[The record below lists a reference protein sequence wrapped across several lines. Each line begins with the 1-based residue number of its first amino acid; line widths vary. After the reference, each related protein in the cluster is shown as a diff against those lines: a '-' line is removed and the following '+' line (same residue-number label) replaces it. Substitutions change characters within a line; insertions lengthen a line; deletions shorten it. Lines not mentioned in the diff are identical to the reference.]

1 MRVLVL
7 AALGGMLLVLAGC
20 SGGSCGGSD
29 NDRAAAQQPST
40 QAPSATMPPISDP
53 TPSPSPSASVTA
65 TAARAGSVDLGAA
78 LLTAADMPS
87 GWDQTNL
94 NIDLATT
101 QPCGRAIPV
110 VDAASAQQEI
120 AFRQDRLG
128 PYVAH
133 RVMAYASGNAEEA
146 VNATRTLLDECKEWK
161 GSHGGRELTFRVSPS
176 LLDVT
181 GIGDEAF
188 AVRLTIHGFAGSG
201 LAGGLVDSLVS
212 AAADVVVVRQGD
224 YTFLIA
230 QANGGVGNPSV
241 DSARTEAITRLASQ
255 RLTTAL
261 RGQ

>member
-7 AALGGMLLVLAGC
+7 AVLGGLVLFLAGC
-20 SGGSCGGSD
+20 GGGRCGD
-29 NDRAAAQQPST
+29 NNDDTAATRQTSTTTSSAPVSPPPAQT
-40 QAPSATMPPISDP
+40 ALPSAP
-53 TPSPSPSASVTA
+53 VTA
-65 TAARAGSVDLGAA
+65 TTRPTASVNLSAA
-78 LLTAADMPS
+78 LLTAADLPS
-87 GWDQTNL
+87 GWNQTNL
-94 NIDLATT
+94 NIDLAAT

-146 VNATRTLLDECKEWK
+146 INATRTLLDECKEWK

-176 LLDVT
+176 SLNVG

-188 AVRLTIHGFAGSG
+188 AVRLTIHGFAGG
-201 LAGGLVDSLVS
+201 GIAGGLIDSVIS
-212 AAADVVVVRQGD
+212 AASDLVVVRQGD
-224 YTFLIA
+224 FTFLIA

-241 DSARTEAITRLASQ
+241 DSGRTEQLAHLADQRLA
-255 RLTTAL
+255 AAI
-261 RGQ
+261 RGR